1 MLRLL
6 LHGVC
11 YVCLRLRLT
20 SRPIGCEPAALPSP
34 HRPAFGLPCWAAS
47 WAASPTPMRR
57 CPLPPHHHHPL
68 EQCFGSHRG
77 PSQHYSRRGCT
88 PCSRQDKP
96 VLHYTDKAQIYVPRC
111 PSTSAAQ
118 ERTDGTTHTQDFTD
132 TYTLPSAQRINVE
145 RAFNSLIN
153 VIKVPV
159 AGSLNK
165 INTKAV
171 HPILHQKKKQST
183 WSTATP
189 HMLMAAPSDHLAT
202 NKQGLE
208 ISLQNVMPA
217 KANIIIA

>member
-6 LHGVC
+6 LRRVC

-20 SRPIGCEPAALPSP
+20 SRAIGCESAALPSP
-34 HRPAFGLPCWAAS
+34 HRPAFGLPCWAAP

-77 PSQHYSRRGCT
+77 PSQHCSRRGLHAL
-88 PCSRQDKP
+88 PQDKS
-96 VLHYTDKAQIYVPRC
+96 VLHRQAQIYVPRC

-118 ERTDGTTHTQDFTD
+118 ERTDDTAHTQNTSLTHTHTH
-132 TYTLPSAQRINVE
+132 LPSTQRINVE

-171 HPILHQKKKQST
+171 HPILRQKEKKQST

-189 HMLMAAPSDHLAT
+189 ICSWQLHQT
-202 NKQGLE
+202 T
-208 ISLQNVMPA
+208 
-217 KANIIIA
+217 